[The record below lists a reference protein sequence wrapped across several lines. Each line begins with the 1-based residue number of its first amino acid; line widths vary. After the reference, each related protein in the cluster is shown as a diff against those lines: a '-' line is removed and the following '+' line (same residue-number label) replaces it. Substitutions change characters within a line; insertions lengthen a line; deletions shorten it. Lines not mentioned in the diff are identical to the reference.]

1 MKDHSA
7 WRLAAT
13 LRSVFDAV
21 YKSYPTISDS
31 RMAINE
37 VLSCTLVR
45 EATLDILDEAGETW
59 SVADEISFA
68 VFVDQFDR
76 ILQLKLLS
84 GNPRG

>member
-1 MKDHSA
+1 
-7 WRLAAT
+7 
-13 LRSVFDAV
+13 
-21 YKSYPTISDS
+21 
-31 RMAINE
+31 MAINE